1 MRLLIRFIV
10 NMAAVVIAAYLLE
23 GVSIDGFTTLVL
35 ATLALAIINTVLK
48 PVLHVL
54 AFPINALTLG
64 LFSLI
69 INGFLILLVEY
80 LVPGFTVASFWWAIG
95 FSLVLS
101 IVSGL
106 LHLLT
111 PGD

>member
-10 NMAAVVIAAYLLE
+10 NMAAVVIAAYLLA
-23 GVSIDGFTTLVL
+23 GVTIDGFMSLVL
-35 ATLALAIINTVLK
+35 ATVILGIINTIIK
-48 PVLHVL
+48 PVLTIL

-69 INGFLILLVEY
+69 INGFLIILVDR
-80 LVPGFTVASFWWAIG
+80 LVPGFEVASFLWAIA

-106 LHLLT
+106 LHLVT
-111 PGD
+111 PD